1 MSLLLV
7 DAGNAR
13 VKWAISEAGEIG
25 AVGRSDYGS
34 DAQPAISSIC
44 AAADDTVDQIVVGN
58 VAGREFGARLER
70 ELLRCSSAAV
80 WFAHSVPE
88 TAGVRCGYARAAT
101 LGVDRWAAIVAAA
114 QRARTQAPGRPFCV
128 VDAGTALT
136 IDAVDHESM
145 HLGGL
150 ILPGVHLQRQA
161 LLDAAA
167 DIAVSQEQIERAR
180 HGPGV
185 FATSTAQA
193 LAMSGALACAA
204 AIDRCVAELSAVSFV
219 PWLVLTGGD
228 AARIAQWLATPF
240 DICPNLVFEGLA
252 VMFEQRS
259 LD

>member
-25 AVGRSDYGS
+25 VVDRADYGS
-34 DAQPAISSIC
+34 DPQLAISSVC
-44 AAADDTVDQIVVGN
+44 AAANDTVDQIVVGN
-58 VAGREFGARLER
+58 VAGREFGSRLER
-70 ELLRCSSAAV
+70 ALLSGSSADV
-80 WFAHSVPE
+80 WFAQSLPE

-114 QRARTQAPGRPFCV
+114 QRARTQASGRALCV

-136 IDAVDHESM
+136 IDAVDHESV
-145 HLGGL
+145 HIGGL

-167 DIAVSQEQIERAR
+167 DIAVSQEQIEGAR
-180 HGPGV
+180 CGPAV

-193 LAMSGALACAA
+193 LAISGPLACAA
-204 AIDRCVAELSAVSFV
+204 AIDRCVAELSAVSNM

-228 AARIAQWLATPF
+228 ATRVAQWLETPF

-252 VMFEQRS
+252 IMFEQRS
-259 LD
+259 RD

>member
-1 MSLLLV
+1 MRLLLV

-13 VKWAISEAGEIG
+13 VKWTISDAGQIG
-25 AVGRSDYGS
+25 AVGRADYGS
-34 DAQPAISSIC
+34 DPRLAISSIC
-44 AAADDTVDQIVVGN
+44 AAADDTVDQVVVGN

-70 ELLRCSSAAV
+70 ELLRCSSADV
-80 WFAHSVPE
+80 WFAHSLPE
-88 TAGVRCGYARAAT
+88 TAGVRCGYARAAS

-114 QRARTQAPGRPFCV
+114 QRARTQASGRPLCV

-136 IDAVDHESM
+136 IDAIDHESL

-167 DIAVSQEQIERAR
+167 DISVSLEQIERAGSR
-180 HGPGV
+180 PGV

-193 LAMSGALACAA
+193 LAISGPLAFAA
-204 AIDRCVAELSAVSFV
+204 AIDRCVAELSAESLV

-228 AARIAQWLATPF
+228 ATRVGQWLATPF

-252 VMFEQRS
+252 IMFEQRS
-259 LD
+259 LG

>member
-13 VKWAISEAGEIG
+13 VKWAISEADELGS
-25 AVGRSDYGS
+25 VGHADFSGNP
-34 DAQPAISSIC
+34 QLAISGIC
-44 AAADDTVDQIVVGN
+44 AAADETVDQIVVGN
-58 VAGREFGARLER
+58 VAGREFGDRLQR
-70 ELLRCSSAAV
+70 ELQRCSSADV
-80 WFAHSVPE
+80 WFARSAPQ
-88 TAGVRCGYARAAT
+88 TAGVRCGYPQAEM

-114 QRARTQAPGRPFCV
+114 KRARKKASGRAFCI

-167 DIAVSQEQIERAR
+167 DIAVTQDEIERASF
-180 HGPGV
+180 GPGL

-193 LAMSGALACAA
+193 LAVSGPLACAA
-204 AIDRCVAELSAVSFV
+204 AIDRCVAELSAVSPM
-219 PWLVLTGGD
+219 PWLVMTGGD
-228 AARIAQWLATPF
+228 ASQIVQWLATPV

-252 VMFEQRS
+252 IMFEQRS
-259 LD
+259 VD